1 MNLGKPARPSQDSRS
16 HRRVSYSLLSAWGGS
31 GRGRGIRTPGKGR
44 KFCEGISELR
54 GNNYMSH
61 CSTLGA
67 GKGVEEDGGGKAS
80 ATITDRGISFIV
92 QIRKTVRKK

>member
-1 MNLGKPARPSQDSRS
+1 
-16 HRRVSYSLLSAWGGS
+16 
-31 GRGRGIRTPGKGR
+31 
-44 KFCEGISELR
+44 
-54 GNNYMSH
+54 MSH